1 MYFDIAIIIVII
13 SLGAI
18 VGEFQRIL
26 PNEVFV
32 ALTVEIM
39 TGGAFEAKVFLLQL
53 EVAPVMWM
61 KEMSCNPI

>member
-1 MYFDIAIIIVII
+1 MYFDIVIIIVII
-13 SLGAI
+13 SLGAS

-39 TGGAFEAKVFLLQL
+39 TGGAFEAKVFLLQFG
-53 EVAPVMWM
+53 VAHAEAGR
-61 KEMSCNPI
+61 K